1 MIKSKT
7 KHFLKLVAYWLVL
20 KLPNK
25 IVAKHIITKC
35 KNIFRTQTRKI
46 QPRTYFESEIKKN
59 INFTRSTVKL
69 LKQTEISKITEI
81 WQKANPA
88 LERSKTKNCY
98 TKSLTKILLKSVHRN
113 EKKNKQVK

>member
-25 IVAKHIITKC
+25 IVAKHIIIKC

-46 QPRTYFESEIKKN
+46 QPRTYFENEIKN
-59 INFTRSTVKL
+59 INLTRCTAKL
-69 LKQTEISKITEI
+69 LIQTEISRIAEI
-81 WQKANPA
+81 
-88 LERSKTKNCY
+88 
-98 TKSLTKILLKSVHRN
+98 
-113 EKKNKQVK
+113 